1 MTSSG
6 RATSPR
12 EVENFF
18 ASDGVLEVVIGGNYF
33 LNKQFV
39 TGVSHWS
46 KMLAYIFLDNLI
58 RYVVLRIFT
67 QIFPNSR
74 YRIILDAQFELLQ
87 CLCTKFNNFKV
98 TIGDEEA
105 G

>member
-12 EVENFF
+12 EVENLF
-18 ASDGVLEVVIGGNYF
+18 ASDGVIEVVIGGNNF
-33 LNKQFV
+33 LNKRFV
-39 TGVSHWS
+39 TGVGHRS
-46 KMLAYIFLDNLI
+46 KMLAYVFLDKLI

-67 QIFPNSR
+67 QIFPYSR

-87 CLCTKFNNFKV
+87 CLCTRFNNFKK
-98 TIGDEEA
+98 TPGDEEA